1 MSKLNLNNS
10 IVVDHKHS
18 KTYKNKTDEEKG
30 DK

>member
-1 MSKLNLNNS
+1 MSKLNSNNNN
-10 IVVDHKHS
+10 VVDHKHS